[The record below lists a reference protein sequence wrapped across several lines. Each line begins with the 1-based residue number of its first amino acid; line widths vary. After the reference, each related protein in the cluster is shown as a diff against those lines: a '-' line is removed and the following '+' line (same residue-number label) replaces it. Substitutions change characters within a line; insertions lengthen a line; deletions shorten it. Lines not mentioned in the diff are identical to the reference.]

1 MSNVRQCP
9 PLPRQRRV
17 LLALV
22 LLAAAAAACDAGT
35 TAPAEIRRA
44 QTKPAAIEGDTLS
57 CNRGWVIITG
67 VYVCNEDL

>member
-1 MSNVRQCP
+1 MSKVRQCP
-9 PLPRQRRV
+9 PLAPQRRV

-22 LLAAAAAACDAGT
+22 LLAVAAAACDAGA
-35 TAPAEIRRA
+35 TAPAGIRPAR
-44 QTKPAAIEGDTLS
+44 TKPAAIEGDTLS